1 MLKDMDIKKDILKS
15 IVQSSKKKAEIVKH
29 CTNLGH
35 NKRTVYREI
44 DRLEENEY
52 MLFDKSTQEY
62 FLLPYITSL
71 NRNLLKQ
78 KEKGISQEDDYS
90 HNILSLSSDI
100 QTPESLRV
108 STNKKNISVSEDSFN
123 LIYELI
129 SNIVLESRQNS
140 IKDLSFEIR
149 IKVNLESE
157 ETLTCI
163 KNLKKT
169 KWLPGIKIR
178 KKKL

>member
-1 MLKDMDIKKDILKS
+1 MNLEMDILES
-15 IVQSSKKKAEIVKH
+15 LVQSSKKKPEMVKH

-35 NKRTVYREI
+35 NERTVYREI
-44 DRLEENEY
+44 DRLEKKEY
-52 MLFDKSTQEY
+52 ILFDKSNQNY

-71 NRNLLKQ
+71 KRNLLKQ

-90 HNILSLSSDI
+90 RNILFLSSDI
-100 QTPESLRV
+100 RSPESLRV
-108 STNKKNISVSEDSFN
+108 STNKKNIIVSEDSFN

-140 IKDLSFEIR
+140 IKDLSFEIK

-157 ETLTCI
+157 ETLTCV

>member
-1 MLKDMDIKKDILKS
+1 MNIERDILKS
-15 IVQSSKKKAEIVKH
+15 LVQSSKKKPEMVKH
-29 CTNLGH
+29 CTNLGYNERTAYRRI
-35 NKRTVYREI
+35 NKLI
-44 DRLEENEY
+44 ENDY
-52 MLFDKSTQEY
+52 ILYDKSNQNY

-71 NRNLLKQ
+71 KRNLLKQ

-90 HNILSLSSDI
+90 NNILSLSSDI
-100 QTPESLRV
+100 QSPESLRV
-108 STNKKNISVSEDSFN
+108 STNKKNIIVSEDSFN

-149 IKVNLESE
+149 IKVNLNDY
-157 ETLTCI
+157 ETLACI
-163 KNLKKT
+163 KNLKKY
-169 KWLPGIKIR
+169 